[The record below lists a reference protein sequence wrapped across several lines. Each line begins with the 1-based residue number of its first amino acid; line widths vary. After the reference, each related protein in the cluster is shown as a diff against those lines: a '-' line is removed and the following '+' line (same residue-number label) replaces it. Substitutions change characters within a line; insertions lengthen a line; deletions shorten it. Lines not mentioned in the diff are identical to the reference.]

1 MALNVSVSEARSRF
15 AELIDKVRRDR
26 EPVTVTRNG
35 RPAVVMVDV
44 EEWERAAAALE
55 DLEDAEDAVAFA
67 AAMAEDDGT
76 RIPLAAVLA
85 ELDEPGSPR

>member
-1 MALNVSVSEARSRF
+1 MALSVSVSEARSRF

-35 RPAVVMVDV
+35 RPAVVMVDAD
-44 EEWERAAAALE
+44 EWARAAVALE
-55 DLEDAEDAVAFA
+55 ALEDAEDAAAFA

-76 RIPLAAVLA
+76 RVPLAAVLA
-85 ELDEPGSPR
+85 ELGEPGPQQ